1 MAAPPSRRVRS
12 ELSVVEEA
20 LPRYTGPERR
30 AAVESGPFAG
40 LPQWAKVISIVGIPG
55 GIALFLVWVGAQSL
69 PEIKTELV
77 AYRMEAERARQA
89 IQQQTQQSEQ
99 IYRMLQRICAEVA
112 KTDEGRARCF
122 DR

>member
-1 MAAPPSRRVRS
+1 MAD
-12 ELSVVEEA
+12 EA
-20 LPRYTGPERR
+20 RESSPRYAGPERR
-30 AAVESGPFAG
+30 ASEDIGPFAG

-55 GIALFLVWVGAQSL
+55 GIALFLVWIGAQSI